1 MKAILMSIQ
10 PKWCE
15 LIAAGKK
22 TVEVRKSAPKET
34 PFKVYIY
41 QIKKRW
47 IYKLLPWIKERQAR
61 VIGEFICDRVEEYE
75 ANDRGWYIYP
85 QDEVYMWTD
94 EIAGYGK
101 GKPLRGLHISDLK
114 IYDKPKELG
123 EFRHPFPFSKYCLN
137 CEINESRIIK
147 GYNEEYCS
155 ACNCYKDIITRP
167 PQSWCYVEEK

>member
-34 PFKVYIY
+34 AFKVYIY
-41 QIKKRW
+41 QTKKRW
-47 IYKLLPWIKERQAR
+47 IYKLLPWLKERQAR
-61 VIGEFICDRVEEYE
+61 VIGEFICDKVEQYE
-75 ANDRGWYIYP
+75 ANERGWYIYP

-101 GKPLRGLHISDLK
+101 GKTLCGLHISELK
-114 IYDKPKELG
+114 IYDEPKELS
-123 EFRHPFPFSKYCLN
+123 EFRQACKMFSKNVCGLRTL
-137 CEINESRIIK
+137 CGEQK
-147 GYNEEYCS
+147 GICDGTKNL
-155 ACNCYKDIITRP
+155 TRP
-167 PQSWCYVEEK
+167 PQSWRYVEDLDNGYM